1 MDVRAWCLGLCVFG
15 VGCQPAKQAWV
26 PGKTD
31 APVQSSDLTAQWE
44 RSRELGLP
52 LEIEARVTRLGSD
65 EALASLRGKLDTRGA
80 MVFET
85 SERDQPSLARLSVHV
100 EPRKDGGYA
109 LGVSWDERAPE
120 GRVVSWHPNLV
131 LERGAATTAEIAWAD
146 GDGRRLS
153 LRIVDPAAEQTAPV
167 AAVEPAGAA
176 VEASAPVAA
185 STSSL
190 TPGPPPQAAATT
202 P

>member
-1 MDVRAWCLGLCVFG
+1 M
-15 VGCQPAKQAWV
+15 
-26 PGKTD
+26 
-31 APVQSSDLTAQWE
+31 
-44 RSRELGLP
+44 
-52 LEIEARVTRLGSD
+52 
-65 EALASLRGKLDTRGA
+65 
-80 MVFET
+80 
-85 SERDQPSLARLSVHV
+85 HV

-176 VEASAPVAA
+176 VEASAPVAS

-190 TPGPPPQAAATT
+190 TLGPPPQAAATT